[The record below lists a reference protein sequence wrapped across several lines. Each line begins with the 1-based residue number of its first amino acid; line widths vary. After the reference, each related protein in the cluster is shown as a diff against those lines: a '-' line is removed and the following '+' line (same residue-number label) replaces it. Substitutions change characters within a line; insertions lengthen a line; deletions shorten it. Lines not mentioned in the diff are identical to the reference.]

1 LVIDFSNNDTWGNTL
16 FNQNKYPMNKTLSKK
31 CNVGD
36 LCPNCKGEVLS
47 TLSKHFSN
55 VIKVYLVCTKCGSKK
70 NEKLLNQ
77 YK

>member
-1 LVIDFSNNDTWGNTL
+1 
-16 FNQNKYPMNKTLSKK
+16 MNKTLSKK

-36 LCPNCKGEVLS
+36 LCPNCKAEVLS
-47 TLSKHFSN
+47 ILNKHFSN

-70 NEKLLNQ
+70 NEKLLNI

>member
-1 LVIDFSNNDTWGNTL
+1 
-16 FNQNKYPMNKTLSKK
+16 MNKTLSKK

-36 LCPNCKGEVLS
+36 LCPNCKAEVL
-47 TLSKHFSN
+47 TALSKHFSK

>member
-1 LVIDFSNNDTWGNTL
+1 MLKAEVQSKVYGIKK
-16 FNQNKYPMNKTLSKK
+16 QVPMNKALSKK

-36 LCPNCKGEVLS
+36 LCPNCKAEVLS

-70 NEKLLNQ
+70 NEKLLNI

>member
-1 LVIDFSNNDTWGNTL
+1 
-16 FNQNKYPMNKTLSKK
+16 MNKTLSKK

>member
-1 LVIDFSNNDTWGNTL
+1 
-16 FNQNKYPMNKTLSKK
+16 MNKTLSKK

-36 LCPNCKGEVLS
+36 LCPNCKAEVLS
-47 TLSKHFSN
+47 TLSKHFSK

-70 NEKLLNQ
+70 NQKLLNQ